1 MLQGSVTVARLAIH
15 DARNE
20 YTSRFKNTF
29 NAIVSDP
36 FLASTKK
43 AENTMRQ
50 IDADHFCNSFLYPK
64 KFAAIAFQ
72 KFKKLWKRDC
82 KWTDK
87 EWEQKKEVTQTAAG
101 LIGKVQIKSMVSNSY
116 WSSESRK
123 IQADSAAPPGRKIQK
138 TKAVPH
144 T

>member
-29 NAIVSDP
+29 NAIASDP

-50 IDADHFCNSFLYPK
+50 IVADHFCNSFFYPK
-64 KFAAIAFQ
+64 KFAAIAFE
-72 KFKKLWKRDC
+72 KFEKLWRRDC

-87 EWEQKKEVTQTAAG
+87 ECEQKKEVTQTAAG
-101 LIGKVQIKSMVSNSY
+101 LIGKVQIHG
-116 WSSESRK
+116 EQL
-123 IQADSAAPPGRKIQK
+123 ILIE
-138 TKAVPH
+138 
-144 T
+144 

>member
-1 MLQGSVTVARLAIH
+1 MARLAVH

-50 IDADHFCNSFLYPK
+50 IVADHFCNSFFIRRNLQLLPSRNSRNSRNYEDATANELTK
-64 KFAAIAFQ
+64 NVNK
-72 KFKKLWKRDC
+72 
-82 KWTDK
+82 
-87 EWEQKKEVTQTAAG
+87 KKEVTQTAAG
-101 LIGKVQIKSMVSNSY
+101 LIGKVQIY
-116 WSSESRK
+116 GEQL
-123 IQADSAAPPGRKIQK
+123 ILIE
-138 TKAVPH
+138 
-144 T
+144 